1 MRISDWSSD
10 VCSSDLHIPACL
22 LPGPRSA
29 PDTDSRLAGHL
40 PLRHEP
46 ARASPRPRSDWHAA
60 TGGRSQTTPV
70 PLERRYLLRK
80 GVAGRY
86 HLNGPEPP
94 LCALLETA
102 RATRC
107 CWGTSGAG
115 PLGHPTRAL
124 AAEKGGP

>member
-10 VCSSDLHIPACL
+10 LCSTELRHSPACV

-29 PDTDSRLAGHL
+29 LETDSRLAGHL

-60 TGGRSQTTPV
+60 PGGLSQTTPV

-86 HLNGPEPP
+86 HLHAPAPP
-94 LCALLETA
+94 LCELLEHA
-102 RATRC
+102 RATR
-107 CWGTSGAG
+107 
-115 PLGHPTRAL
+115 
-124 AAEKGGP
+124 